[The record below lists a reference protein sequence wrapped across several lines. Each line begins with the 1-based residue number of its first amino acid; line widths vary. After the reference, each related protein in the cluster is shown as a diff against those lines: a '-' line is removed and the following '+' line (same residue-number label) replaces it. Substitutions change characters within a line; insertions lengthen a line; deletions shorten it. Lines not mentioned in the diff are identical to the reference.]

1 MGIFSGFFKKNN
13 VNATPGASVGGD
25 KVAEAAERPQSN
37 WDILREDTGRPE
49 MSFDDL
55 AEQVRFRGAVPTE
68 AVAAS
73 GVTPNNVAGGGITGS
88 TADAVSPDEVANSVN
103 TAESESIAPELA
115 AFRNFFKTDMRIKR
129 EMLEAAP
136 SAADGY
142 SADSGMKYVDT
153 AYRTFRDFKHDF
165 LGVARDFGFGNHVM
179 KSTEDFFRR
188 GEAGFAISDFG
199 ERSLQKLYRQEF
211 SDMRPEFVEDVKD
224 TFVGYTGF
232 GNLSGVIQKAQ
243 TVNELLHAYHSC
255 IMNSEG
261 ILQAVPAIAEK
272 ENDYHYRITLRGEDG
287 GLGRQVY
294 DAIPDDL
301 DVGYTDIV
309 SVDGHVMMMVRD
321 RGHALT
327 ISGEADAQD
336 PEKIWVDYNIPKL
349 CNEEMIKKLPGL
361 AGYTQNGA
369 RGVFATTR
377 EGFGAA
383 VADFIGKVP
392 MDKDM
397 PGMERYYGGGA
408 VEVQE

>member
-1 MGIFSGFFKKNN
+1 MGLFSGFFKRNN
-13 VNATPGASVGGD
+13 ANVAPAASAP
-25 KVAEAAERPQSN
+25 AEEAESVEQSGSN
-37 WDILREDTGRPE
+37 WDILREDAGQPT
-49 MSFDDL
+49 MTFDDL
-55 AEQVRFRGAVPTE
+55 AEQVRFRGAVGG
-68 AVAAS
+68 VA
-73 GVTPNNVAGGGITGS
+73 PNSVAGGGITEPVV
-88 TADAVSPDEVANSVN
+88 ADAGTIEPANSAN
-103 TAESESIAPELA
+103 TTESEPIAPELV
-115 AFRNFFKTDMRIKR
+115 AFRNFFKTDMQIKR

-142 SADSGMKYVDT
+142 SVDSGMKYVDT

-165 LGVARDFGFGNHVM
+165 LGVARDFGFGDHVM

-188 GEAGFAISDFG
+188 GEAGFAISDFS
-199 ERSLQKLYRQEF
+199 ERGIAGLYWKEF
-211 SDMRPEFVEDVKD
+211 SDMRPEFVEDVKSA
-224 TFVGYTGF
+224 FVGYTGF
-232 GNLSGVIQKAQ
+232 GNLSGMISEAQ
-243 TVNELLHAYHSC
+243 TVNELLHVYHSC

-261 ILQAVPAIAEK
+261 ILQAVPAVAEK
-272 ENDYHYRITLRGEDG
+272 ENNYHYRITLRGESD

-309 SVDGHVMMMVRD
+309 TVDGHVMMMVRD

-361 AGYTQNGA
+361 AGYSSNGA
-369 RGVFATTR
+369 RGMFVTTR
-377 EGFGAA
+377 DGFGAA
-383 VADFIGKVP
+383 VVDFIGKVP

-397 PGMERYYGGGA
+397 PGLERYYGNSGGA
-408 VEVQE
+408 IETTD